1 MIYRD
6 HRFHYRPTSPGS
18 VLGNITL
25 GFYIPPPHK
34 HTHAHL
40 ISSKRGKP
48 AKMFFIRWPPSI
60 VPFLENTPN
69 SFWRNSNEFHSGLRS
84 HGTVYCGGEKTQIDQ
99 HWFSILCWWKSKAN
113 YYSLLAGGWV
123 GPKIPN
129 NLETWVKMTGS
140 SCWPNCFV
148 CLLWLPPE
156 VLYGDCV
163 ACYAY
168 LRIWIQ
174 TQFAEYKTHTKL
186 GFSFVLWFNTA
197 KFCVDFPKLSNIIA
211 PYCLPCDN
219 SLA

>member
-84 HGTVYCGGEKTQIDQ
+84 HGTVYCGGEKSQIDQ
-99 HWFSILCWWKSKAN
+99 HWFSLFGGNQRPITIHCLWV
-113 YYSLLAGGWV
+113 GGWGQKV
-123 GPKIPN
+123 QV
-129 NLETWVKMTGS
+129 NLKPESKLQEALVDQIALCVYCDFPQKYFMETV
-140 SCWPNCFV
+140 
-148 CLLWLPPE
+148 LLVMHISE
-156 VLYGDCV
+156 
-163 ACYAY
+163 
-168 LRIWIQ
+168 
-174 TQFAEYKTHTKL
+174 FEYKHNL
-186 GFSFVLWFNTA
+186 LNTR
-197 KFCVDFPKLSNIIA
+197 LTQN
-211 PYCLPCDN
+211 
-219 SLA
+219 

>member
-6 HRFHYRPTSPGS
+6 HRFHYRPTSSGS

-34 HTHAHL
+34 YTHAHL

-123 GPKIPN
+123 GPKSPN

-148 CLLWLPPE
+148 CLLCTLWRLCC
-156 VLYGDCV
+156 LLCISQNLNTNTI
-163 ACYAY
+163 C
-168 LRIWIQ
+168 WIQ
-174 TQFAEYKTHTKL
+174 DSHKTRIL
-186 GFSFVLWFNTA
+186 IRFV
-197 KFCVDFPKLSNIIA
+197 I
-211 PYCLPCDN
+211 
-219 SLA
+219 